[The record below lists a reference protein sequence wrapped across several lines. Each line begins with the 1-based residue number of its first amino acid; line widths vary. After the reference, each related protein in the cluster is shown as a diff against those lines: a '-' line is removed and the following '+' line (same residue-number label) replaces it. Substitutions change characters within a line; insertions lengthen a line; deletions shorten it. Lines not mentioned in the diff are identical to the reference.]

1 MALEWSKNGVFWVRF
16 GHSVV
21 LLMRGKAC
29 AGAGEEQGRNG
40 SFGGRTVG
48 VFVIAMP
55 WLYSAGIDEQNGG
68 FFHVFTVL
76 GWKSRYS
83 SLRSKTSLSKASTKH
98 KKRSNKDTEELKVF
112 LKSGN
117 FPLSGEPTF
126 VPKLPFS
133 TKSTYLHLLGPTVYP
148 PYR

>member
-68 FFHVFTVL
+68 FFMF
-76 GWKSRYS
+76 SRFLAGKVDIRHCAVKRLY
-83 SLRSKTSLSKASTKH
+83 LRHQRNIKNEVIKI
-98 KKRSNKDTEELKVF
+98 LK
-112 LKSGN
+112 N
-117 FPLSGEPTF
+117 
-126 VPKLPFS
+126 
-133 TKSTYLHLLGPTVYP
+133 
-148 PYR
+148 